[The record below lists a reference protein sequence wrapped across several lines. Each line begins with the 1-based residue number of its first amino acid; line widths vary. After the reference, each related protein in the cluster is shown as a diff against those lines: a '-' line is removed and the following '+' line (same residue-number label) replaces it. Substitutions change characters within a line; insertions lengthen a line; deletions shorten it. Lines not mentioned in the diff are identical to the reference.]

1 MKTIKEVSA
10 MNPSN
15 YKVID
20 FNEQRGNL
28 KSWDD
33 TIQVMIIDPTE
44 HINATRE
51 EAYKLGL
58 CSAADGE

>member
-1 MKTIKEVSA
+1 MTTINEVSK
-10 MNPSN
+10 MNPSS

-20 FNEQRGNL
+20 FNEQRGKL

-33 TIQVMIIDPTE
+33 NIQVMIINHTE
-44 HINATRE
+44 HIDATRE